1 MTPEISASGEGPAV
15 DGMTPPAPVVPR
27 ELPPEQVKS
36 AKKRLLTVVGAVYGL
51 FVLWLLVLLVL
62 LPSPTGSFEGLPLT
76 GALSAMTGAAVLV
89 LAATFLFLRIARADV
104 SIAVRRRST
113 IKLAIV
119 FAPGILLGLATPLL
133 ITREPA
139 LAIDITYP
147 TKSEDMVA
155 PLAVT
160 LSAERSVQLLVKRG
174 RRPVLFTWDY
184 DGDGKPNEE
193 TVLPVTTALYERPG
207 SYETAARVT
216 LDDGSTRRLTRRV
229 VIPRAV
235 FSVSPMRPTVET
247 PVRFGLSHL
256 FTQPDDLVEAKWD
269 FDGDGTVDQVAT
281 VPDVIHTYYSVGR
294 VPVAVTVTLANQTQ
308 ATYQRTVTIEKPVPL
323 PFPVTLVTEPK
334 NLIGP
339 LPFGAVFK
347 VETAE
352 PMREIQ
358 WTFGDGTEER
368 GADLRRVGHSFSAV
382 QVYPVTVRVR
392 SASGALAEVTTLVR
406 VTQDLPL
413 PDLVFD
419 GSPEVQGDSIRAEVP
434 VTIQLTARSAVPLVE
449 FLWEA
454 PNAAN
459 VHATGATVQ
468 AVYRKEGTYSLT
480 LVGQDPQGRS
490 TRRMITI
497 EAMPPSA
504 EPQIMMMPAGG
515 TAPLKVIFDASATF
529 IPAGE
534 AVAGFEWTFGD
545 ETQGLKPE
553 LGSARIEHTYQTPG
567 EYIIKLR
574 VVMESGKEF
583 STERTIVVRKPVLS
597 ACILP
602 SRDIQNIHS
611 GEGIRF
617 EPCTLKTGVTY
628 LWDIRKA
635 DEKDRILAQSNEPKY
650 PYPFESMG
658 TYIVRLTVRDSFG
671 NESSETLTI
680 TVQP

>member
-1 MTPEISASGEGPAV
+1 MDGITPPP
-15 DGMTPPAPVVPR
+15 PPAPPG
-27 ELPPEQVKS
+27 LPPEQVRS
-36 AKKRLLTVVGAVYGL
+36 TKKRLLTVAGVAYGL
-51 FVLWLLVLLVL
+51 FLLWLLVLLSL
-62 LPSPTGSFEGLPLT
+62 LPSPTGSFEGLPLA
-76 GALSAMTGAAVLV
+76 GSLSAMAGAAILV
-89 LAATFLFLRIARADV
+89 LIATFLFLRIARADV
-104 SIAVRRRST
+104 SIAVRRVST

-119 FAPGILLGLATPLL
+119 FAPGILLGLATPFL

-160 LSAERSVQLLVKRG
+160 LSAERSVQLLLKRG
-174 RRPVLFTWDY
+174 HRAVLFAWDY

-193 TVLPVTTALYERPG
+193 TVLPVTTALYERQG
-207 SYETAARVT
+207 SYNVVARVT
-216 LDDGSTRRLTRRV
+216 LDDGSARRLARRV

-235 FSVSPMRPTVET
+235 FSVSPIRPTVET

-256 FTQPDDLVEAKWD
+256 LSKPDDLVEAKWD
-269 FDGDGTVDQVAT
+269 FDGDGTVDQVAE
-281 VPDVIHTYYSVGR
+281 VPDVVHTFYSIGR

-308 ATYQRTVTIEKPVPL
+308 ATYQRTVTIEEPVPL
-323 PFPVTLVTEPK
+323 PFPVTLVTEPG
-334 NLIGP
+334 NLVGP
-339 LPFGAVFK
+339 APFGAVFR

-352 PMREIQ
+352 PVREIQ
-358 WTFGDGTEER
+358 WTFGDGTEEH
-368 GADLRRVGHSFSAV
+368 GADLRRVGHSFGTV

-406 VTQDLPL
+406 VTQQLPL

-419 GSPEVQGDSIRAEVP
+419 GSPEVQGDRVRAEVP
-434 VTIQLTARSAVPLVE
+434 VTVNLTARSAVPLVE

-480 LVGQDPQGRS
+480 LVAQDPQGRS
-490 TRRMITI
+490 TRRTITI
-497 EAMPPSA
+497 DAMPPSA

-534 AVAGFEWTFGD
+534 SVAGFEWTFGD
-545 ETQGLKPE
+545 ETQGLEPE
-553 LGSARIEHTYQTPG
+553 LGSARIEHTYQLPG
-567 EYIIKLR
+567 EYIIRLR
-574 VVMESGKEF
+574 VVMESGSEF
-583 STERTIVVRKPVLS
+583 TAERTIVVRKPVLS

-617 EPCTLKTGVTY
+617 EPCTLKSGITY

-635 DEKDRILAQSNEPKY
+635 DAKDRILAQSNEPKY
-650 PYPFESMG
+650 PYPFETMG
-658 TYIVRLTVRDSFG
+658 TYVITLTVRDNFG
-671 NESSETLTI
+671 NQASETLTI